1 MAAVTITILS
11 ILQISTFI
19 QSVEAVSENSVY
31 SQSNSQNF
39 FTDIFTGILYGLF
52 PRNSQ
57 SFNQLD
63 PAELRFLIQK
73 RKQKQRLHNQFK
85 KDILSMIAIKRRRD
99 KEDDIQYYRPPKIN
113 YQRNGSK
120 SEALKNLFNIA
131 GMSDSNSVEEEFDCP
146 ESDGYFGSRDCGYY
160 YHCSHGSSR
169 RLSCSPGLGW
179 NKESKNC
186 DWIHKLSHC
195 HY

>member
-1 MAAVTITILS
+1 MEDEKENQEAGLVRHLS
-11 ILQISTFI
+11 Q
-19 QSVEAVSENSVY
+19 V
-31 SQSNSQNF
+31 
-39 FTDIFTGILYGLF
+39 D
-52 PRNSQ
+52 
-57 SFNQLD
+57 
-63 PAELRFLIQK
+63 
-73 RKQKQRLHNQFK
+73 
-85 KDILSMIAIKRRRD
+85 
-99 KEDDIQYYRPPKIN
+99 
-113 YQRNGSK
+113 
-120 SEALKNLFNIA
+120 
-131 GMSDSNSVEEEFDCP
+131 NSVEEEFDCP